1 MSAKKVIIGIAAG
14 VAAAAITRLI
24 LKKTGN
30 WDSVCEKAS
39 DIEDKLLHRGNRK
52 RENESLSNLPKGEAK
67 NVTKSNYESSKLK
80 NAL

>member
-1 MSAKKVIIGIAAG
+1 MSTKKIIIGIAAG

-30 WDSVCEKAS
+30 WDSICDRVS
-39 DIEDKLLHRGNRK
+39 DLEDKWLHKGDRK
-52 RENESLSNLPKGEAK
+52 RESDSLSNLPKGEAK
-67 NVTKSNYESSKLK
+67 NVTKTNYDSSKLK